1 MNMTEA
7 EQAEYRRIFRQNS
20 GRDPPREGEGSFDG
34 ALAAAARIEEGD
46 MEEARRLIVVGAS
59 WFGADELQR
68 EQFLHIVKKRVK
80 GGAAIPLLRELW
92 EEAAAMSRALN
103 APTPDELAWLEAEA
117 KRTREQE
124 KRLEAERLAPLAVG
138 IAKDPKLIERMV
150 RTVTAFGVVGEE
162 GGILASCLT
171 ATSRLLRRRCLSLLR
186 RGAPASGKN
195 YVFEHALMLAPP
207 ESVVTINSAS
217 SMALIYHS
225 VEDPDSLKH
234 KIVYLP
240 EAAST
245 LAVKNGVE
253 TEFTA
258 MLRQLISENRIN
270 RQVAIPQKQGPPK
283 TMEVVKNGPIAVLVT
298 SARNNVE
305 GELLTRLLLAD
316 SDESPD
322 QTANVVTSILD
333 TAAGAPWA
341 PPPSGAEIEEW
352 RDFQRWLE
360 AGGPYDVLIPFG
372 RAIRAAFTLTSA
384 PTPPAVRVR
393 RDISGLVGAISASTI
408 LHKAQ
413 RQADAKG
420 RLIATLDDYQHAFG
434 AFAPGMAAHYR
445 PQVSAGV
452 IALVKAIETMIEA
465 ARARIEAEKA
475 AILAKNPGADLS
487 HMTFDET
494 VRATHEQ
501 LKVALGIVSK
511 DAIGTRIHDALTA
524 GVIEITNPAA
534 ARSAGGCYRVKV
546 GSAALKAAAG
556 IPVFPTPAMVETM
569 INDPAKLKAA
579 LEAIAAEQAANED
592 VEAEEPDDDADDD
605 PV

>member
-1 MNMTEA
+1 ML
-7 EQAEYRRIFRQNS
+7 
-20 GRDPPREGEGSFDG
+20 PP
-34 ALAAAARIEEGD
+34 
-46 MEEARRLIVVGAS
+46 
-59 WFGADELQR
+59 
-68 EQFLHIVKKRVK
+68 
-80 GGAAIPLLRELW
+80 LRKIW

-162 GGILASCLT
+162 GSILASCLT
-171 ATSRLLRRRCLSLLR
+171 AASRLLRRRCISLLR

-225 VEDPDSLKH
+225 VENPDSLKH

-298 SARNNVE
+298 SARNNIE

-316 SDESPD
+316 SDESQD

-341 PPPSGAEIEEW
+341 PPPSEAEIEEW

-420 RLIATLDDYQHAFG
+420 RLIATLDDYQHAFD

-452 IALVKAIETMIEA
+452 IALVKAIESMIETERGA
-465 ARARIEAEKA
+465 IEAEIEAEKA
-475 AILAKNPGADLS
+475 AILAKDLNADLS
-487 HMTFDET
+487 SMRTFDGT

-534 ARSAGGCYRVKV
+534 ARSAGSCYRVKV

-579 LEAIAAEQAANED
+579 LEAIAAEQAAEED
-592 VEAEEPDDDADDD
+592 VGAEGPDDDPDDD
-605 PV
+605 FV

>member
-1 MNMTEA
+1 
-7 EQAEYRRIFRQNS
+7 
-20 GRDPPREGEGSFDG
+20 
-34 ALAAAARIEEGD
+34 

-420 RLIATLDDYQHAFG
+420 RLIATLDDYQQAFG

-556 IPVFPTPAMVETM
+556 IPVFPTPVMVETM